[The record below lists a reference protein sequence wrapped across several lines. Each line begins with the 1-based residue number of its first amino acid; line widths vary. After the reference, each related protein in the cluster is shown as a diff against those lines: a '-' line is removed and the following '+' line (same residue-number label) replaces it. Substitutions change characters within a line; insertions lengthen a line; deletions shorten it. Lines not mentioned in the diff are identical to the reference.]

1 MNSGFTED
9 PHQLE
14 RALNLLVEGQLSEEE
29 ARTLQERMKSDPALL
44 AKYLGIVRMDSL
56 LRDFGWRR
64 EDEPVVAPL
73 QGAQKTHRTR
83 WLLLAAVA
91 AMVAVIP
98 LVSLWRSPHL
108 DTPAVATLPSVK
120 FSPTSVFET
129 VGPQSTDDG
138 QLRFGDAVA
147 MSDGSVSIRLPSGVE
162 AVIKSPARFAITGQN
177 RIQLDKGIAWFRVP
191 QPAKGFA
198 VDLPWMEVVDLGT
211 VFTTQ
216 VSEES
221 HEVRVDQG
229 HVEVRVK
236 NPSGAQA
243 PIALVGGQTLVQQS
257 RDTAPQVQ
265 STSNATTSHV
275 QDEEA
280 KVVFKEML
288 KHVPDQSFA
297 ERQPLVGS
305 WTIREGFA
313 GIRNGRFSADSDFT
327 HLMGEFSE
335 PVEKDS
341 NAIVILSFKSV
352 SPTSLFHSKGFA
364 GVSLFDHEGEMFFI
378 GDRSTDTY
386 SWELVTYGKNFRGPM
401 DMRTAYS
408 LSTQG
413 SEATF
418 TLRYRQRTGEFDV
431 FKGWGV
437 EGLPLLKGKTDPNMR
452 INRVRIA
459 NGKGGDF
466 SFENIQVSVV
476 HEKVAE

>member
-1 MNSGFTED
+1 
-9 PHQLE
+9 
-14 RALNLLVEGQLSEEE
+14 
-29 ARTLQERMKSDPALL
+29 
-44 AKYLGIVRMDSL
+44 
-56 LRDFGWRR
+56 
-64 EDEPVVAPL
+64 
-73 QGAQKTHRTR
+73 
-83 WLLLAAVA
+83 
-91 AMVAVIP
+91 
-98 LVSLWRSPHL
+98 
-108 DTPAVATLPSVK
+108 
-120 FSPTSVFET
+120 
-129 VGPQSTDDG
+129 
-138 QLRFGDAVA
+138 
-147 MSDGSVSIRLPSGVE
+147 
-162 AVIKSPARFAITGQN
+162 
-177 RIQLDKGIAWFRVP
+177 
-191 QPAKGFA
+191 
-198 VDLPWMEVVDLGT
+198 
-211 VFTTQ
+211 
-216 VSEES
+216 
-221 HEVRVDQG
+221 
-229 HVEVRVK
+229 
-236 NPSGAQA
+236 
-243 PIALVGGQTLVQQS
+243 
-257 RDTAPQVQ
+257 
-265 STSNATTSHV
+265 
-275 QDEEA
+275 
-280 KVVFKEML
+280 VFKEML

-313 GIRNGRFSADSDFT
+313 RIRNGRFSADSDFT

-437 EGLPLLKGKTDPNMR
+437 EGLPILKGKTDPNMR

-476 HEKVAE
+476 HEKVTE